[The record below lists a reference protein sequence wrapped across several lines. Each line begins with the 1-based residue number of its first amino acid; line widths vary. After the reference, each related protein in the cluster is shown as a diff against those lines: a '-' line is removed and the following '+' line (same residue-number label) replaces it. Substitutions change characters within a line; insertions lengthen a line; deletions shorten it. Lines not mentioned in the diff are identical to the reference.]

1 MHGRRGYE
9 VYQVRFSPFS
19 LERGLGEYRWT
30 EGGQPKGFNL
40 IDKLMNDIKTYPGNK
55 LIIMLQIKQF
65 SFGQVV
71 PNYMRTAA
79 YADPSAPSNA
89 DYYGSYRYQS
99 VNNPSS
105 GGYVVSLHIP
115 AVLERFKALLNALA
129 TEYDGNDQLEAII
142 VNEVSINK
150 PFAFAWTAAQRKGWF
165 NNLTAAYAFA
175 KTKFLRTGLLQFF
188 NSDRSDMSTWVSG
201 DLTGFIPGIV
211 NLGVGLGMT
220 DGCRNDLAFQFVPA
234 GQGPAPNSNN
244 PGSIFIIKRYNT
256 KVQVV
261 VNMSGPAQV
270 GSIAA
275 FGQVAEADGIPEYT
289 FPGPAYTRQENQNW
303 ARDEIG
309 AHYVLWMADSH
320 IYGPTYSVNG
330 NNYTV
335 ANIPSDT
342 ASGSYSGKSFD
353 KVTTNWLNHS
363 ASNTSTVT
371 TKPTSWT

>member
-1 MHGRRGYE
+1 
-9 VYQVRFSPFS
+9 
-19 LERGLGEYRWT
+19 
-30 EGGQPKGFNL
+30 
-40 IDKLMNDIKTYPGNK
+40 
-55 LIIMLQIKQF
+55 
-65 SFGQVV
+65 
-71 PNYMRTAA
+71 
-79 YADPSAPSNA
+79 
-89 DYYGSYRYQS
+89 
-99 VNNPSS
+99 
-105 GGYVVSLHIP
+105 
-115 AVLERFKALLNALA
+115 
-129 TEYDGNDQLEAII
+129 
-142 VNEVSINK
+142 
-150 PFAFAWTAAQRKGWF
+150 
-165 NNLTAAYAFA
+165 
-175 KTKFLRTGLLQFF
+175 
-188 NSDRSDMSTWVSG
+188 MSTWVSG